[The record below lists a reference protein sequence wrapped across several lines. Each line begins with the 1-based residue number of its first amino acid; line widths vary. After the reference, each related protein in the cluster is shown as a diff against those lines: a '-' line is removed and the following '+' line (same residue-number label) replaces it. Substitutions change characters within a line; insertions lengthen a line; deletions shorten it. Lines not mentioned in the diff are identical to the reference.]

1 VLLILEGCA
10 YRYKVLPDGHRQ
22 ILAYLLPGDLSDVEF
37 GEDTRADH
45 SVAALIET
53 VVARIPLSQI
63 VAVQVQYPN
72 IQRAF
77 SLILGAERSI
87 LRHWLLNVGQRSA
100 VQRVSHFLC
109 EFSSRMIAHG
119 QIEAG
124 QSIRLP
130 LSQAV
135 LADTTGVTTVHVNRV
150 LQQLR
155 RDGLIAL
162 RRQQLTI
169 LDPVRL
175 ARLAEFNEGYLF
187 KERHSS

>member
-1 VLLILEGCA
+1 ML
-10 YRYKVLPDGHRQ
+10 
-22 ILAYLLPGDLSDVEF
+22 
-37 GEDTRADH
+37 
-45 SVAALIET
+45 
-53 VVARIPLSQI
+53 
-63 VAVQVQYPN
+63 
-72 IQRAF
+72 
-77 SLILGAERSI
+77 
-87 LRHWLLNVGQRSA
+87 
-100 VQRVSHFLC
+100 
-109 EFSSRMIAHG
+109 AHG